1 MSNEILAAIIA
12 VLVSV
17 LSAVISI
24 YGQTRTTILEHRLA
38 RQREAESREEQTA
51 ALIARYRNPLLRA
64 AYNLQSRLYNIV
76 QLDFYRKHYSEIAA
90 DQEYTIKNTLYVVG
104 DYLGWVEILRRD
116 VQFLDLGDIEA
127 NRQLETLMG
136 AVTETFLTDELE
148 PTFRLFRGEQRA
160 AGEVMLIHRRSAE
173 KAGYE
178 CIGYSEFVAKLDDAR
193 FAHWFARLEASLQL
207 IIHEPREH
215 LQRLTQLQHALVDL
229 IDFLDPDGVR
239 IPKNTRLKAD
249 WQDNVK

>member
-17 LSAVISI
+17 FSAVISI
-24 YGQTRTTILEHRLA
+24 YGQTRTTILEHRLV
-38 RQREAESREEQTA
+38 RQREAESREEQTK

-76 QLDFYRKHYSEIAA
+76 QLDFYSKHYGEVAA
-90 DQEYTIKNTLYVVG
+90 DQEYAVKNTLYVVG
-104 DYLGWVEILRRD
+104 EYLGWVEILRRD

-136 AVTETFLTDELE
+136 AITEIFLSDEIE
-148 PTFRLFRGEQRA
+148 PAFRLFRGEQRA
-160 AGEVMLIHRRSAE
+160 AGEVMLLHRHSGE
-173 KAGYE
+173 KAAYE
-178 CIGYSEFVAKLDDAR
+178 CLGYSEFVAKLDDEH
-193 FAHWFARLEASLQL
+193 FAHWFARLEESIRLL
-207 IIHEPREH
+207 ICEPRQH

-229 IDFLDPDGVR
+229 IDFLDPHGIR
-239 IPKNTRLKAD
+239 IVKDTRLKASTPG
-249 WQDNVK
+249 KG